1 MMEILKAIL
10 IILGVAF
17 LIACAVGPFLFSP
30 SKEDKEKIEEL
41 P

>member
-1 MMEILKAIL
+1 MEILKAVL
-10 IILGVAF
+10 IVLGISF

-30 SKEDKEKIEEL
+30 SKEDKEKIEDL